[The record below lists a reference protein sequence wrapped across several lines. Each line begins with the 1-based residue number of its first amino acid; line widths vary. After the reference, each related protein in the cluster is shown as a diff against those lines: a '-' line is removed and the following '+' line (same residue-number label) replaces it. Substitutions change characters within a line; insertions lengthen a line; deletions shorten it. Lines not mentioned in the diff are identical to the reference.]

1 MYLFQICESPEPAA
15 EPAAEPETSPPS
27 TTKPST
33 KNSGMELVQF
43 LLQLL
48 GGGGAA
54 SVFYSCYWVFRTKI
68 QPPTPPNSTPQGD
81 NHRVETAETLV

>member
-1 MYLFQICESPEPAA
+1 MYSFQICESPEPAF
-15 EPAAEPETSPPS
+15 EPAAEPETSP
-27 TTKPST
+27 PST

-81 NHRVETAETLV
+81 NRVETAETLV

>member
-33 KNSGMELVQF
+33 TNSGMELVQF

-68 QPPTPPNSTPQGD
+68 QSPIPPNSTPQGE
-81 NHRVETAETLV
+81 NRVETAETLV